1 MAIWTVCE
9 ARGDAFRA
17 TTYELLSRARQVA
30 AAAGVDS
37 VAVVLGDDAAWA
49 DQLDGQAQQVLC
61 LKGTH
66 LDGGDAGA
74 WSAALGSACTAT
86 PPRLVLF
93 TDSDRSRELAPALAA
108 RLGYAALV
116 NGTGLDW
123 DADQFV
129 LTRPVFGGKAYAN
142 YGTGDAGCVAVFRP
156 NSFTTEPGD
165 IATTEMR
172 TVEVEAAPGKVRVEA
187 LRPRAGGKV
196 PLGEAQ
202 VVVCGGRGMKAAEN
216 LVLLEELAGV
226 LDGAVG
232 VSRAVVDAGWAEHS
246 AQVGKSGKTV
256 SPGLYIVAGISG
268 AVHHTMGMDTAK
280 VVVAINTDPRA
291 PIFRYADYGVVGDAL
306 EVLPALTAAL
316 RAQG

>member
-30 AAAGVDS
+30 AAAGIDS
-37 VAVVLGDDAAWA
+37 VAVVMGEDTALA
-49 DQLDGQAQQVLC
+49 DQLNGQAQQVLC
-61 LKGTH
+61 LQGAH
-66 LDGGDAGA
+66 LVGGDAGA
-74 WSAALGSACTAT
+74 WTAALADACNPA

-93 TDSDRSRELAPALAA
+93 ADSDRSRELAPALAA
-108 RLGYAALV
+108 RLGYAALA

-123 DADQFV
+123 DAGQFV
-129 LTRPVFGGKAYAN
+129 LTRPVYGGKAYAS

-156 NSFTTEPGD
+156 NSFPTEPGD
-165 IATTEMR
+165 IATTQVR
-172 TVEVEAAPGKVRVEA
+172 TVAVDSAPGRVSVEA
-187 LRPRAGGKV
+187 LQPRAGGKV

-216 LVLLEELAGV
+216 LALLEELAGV

-256 SPGLYIVAGISG
+256 SPGLYIVAGVSG

-280 VVVAINTDPRA
+280 VVVAINTDPNA

-306 EVLPALTAAL
+306 AVLPALTAAL
-316 RAQG
+316 RDQG

>member
-9 ARGDAFRA
+9 ARGSAFRA

-30 AAAGVDS
+30 AAAGIDS
-37 VAVVLGDDAAWA
+37 VAVVMGADTALA
-49 DQLDGQAQQVLC
+49 DQLNGQAQQVLC
-61 LKGTH
+61 LQGSH
-66 LDGGDAGA
+66 LVGGDAGV
-74 WSAALGSACTAT
+74 WSAALASACKPA

-93 TDSDRSRELAPALAA
+93 ADSDRSREVAPALAA
-108 RLGYAALV
+108 RLGYAALA

-129 LTRPVFGGKAYAN
+129 LTRPVYGGKAYAS

-156 NSFTTEPGD
+156 NSFSTEPGD
-165 IATTEMR
+165 VATTQVR
-172 TVEVEAAPGKVRVEA
+172 TVAVDPAPSRVRVEA
-187 LRPRAGGKV
+187 LQPRAGGQV

-216 LVLLEELAGV
+216 LALLGELAKV

-256 SPGLYIVAGISG
+256 SPGLYIVAGVSG

-280 VVVAINTDPRA
+280 VVVAINTDPNA
-291 PIFRYADYGVVGDAL
+291 PIFRYADYGVVGNAL

-316 RAQG
+316 AAQG